1 MNLQKRKGLSFA
13 LILLTSQFM
22 GCGSS
27 SFSDLEQYVVEVQ
40 SRPPGKIPPPP
51 EFQPHPAFHYRAA
64 GLRSP
69 FIPPMPEVANIDR
82 AGKEVVPDFSRTKE
96 YLEGFSF
103 DALRFVGSIENVD
116 VTSQLWA
123 LVSDGGGG
131 VHRVKKG
138 DYMGKNHG
146 RILGVSA
153 TQVEVIEIVP
163 SGGTDEDGQKLW
175 IERPRTMVLHN
186 AS

>member
-1 MNLQKRKGLSFA
+1 MLRFRKSLPVVSIA
-13 LILLTSQFM
+13 LLTQLV

-27 SFSDLEQYVVEVQ
+27 SFVDLDQYVAEVQ
-40 SRPPGKIPPPP
+40 KRPPGKIAPPP

-82 AGKEVVPDFSRTKE
+82 AGKSVIPDFVRTKE
-96 YLEGFSF
+96 YLEDFSF
-103 DALRFVGSIENVD
+103 DALRFVGSIERAESASD
-116 VTSQLWA
+116 LWA
-123 LVSDGGGG
+123 LVNDGDGG
-131 VHRVKKG
+131 VHRVKEG
-138 DYMGKNHG
+138 DFMGKNHG
-146 RILGVSA
+146 RILTIST

-175 IERPRTMVLHN
+175 IERPRTMVLLD